1 VLCRLSGD
9 FFGQMTFM
17 AKNASQGAGWLA
29 GWPKSQQK
37 VSHHFSRDV
46 YMILYDFRCCLLT
59 FVRGLIIFL
68 NEISCSCERTGIP

>member
-1 VLCRLSGD
+1 VKVPWSPVWQVLCRLSGD

-46 YMILYDFRCCLLT
+46 YMILDVVY
-59 FVRGLIIFL
+59 
-68 NEISCSCERTGIP
+68 